1 MDGGDRA
8 RDRELAGELLRSRQA
23 QGSYEITRATLFLIA
38 TTVPFVAYVWL
49 VINPSLA
56 PRLATIVVVMAGYE
70 SGMLLAYRRGLYRPW
85 LDWVNATVE
94 ISAVSA
100 VIVMDAQ
107 MQGPEYA
114 FTSAP
119 AFIYAIAIL
128 VSAVRLRRAL
138 SIYTG
143 VLASVSYFALYLVY
157 RDRIDPTL
165 LERLPSLQAWNV
177 GQRSIFLAFAGFVAY
192 LVSVLMRR
200 NIGELIA
207 SLRRRLRAEE
217 TLGRHVSRPVAA
229 LLVDTSS
236 TQLGEERAITVLFAD
251 IRAFTRFSEER
262 SPAGVVA
269 FLNDFLDRAAES
281 VERHGGI
288 VNKFT
293 GDGLMAIFGAPRDDA
308 DHAAGAARAAVDIQ
322 RDLRAVATERNLP
335 DLRLGIGLHSGPA
348 VVGLVG
354 SASRSEY
361 TAIGD
366 TVNLAARIEEL
377 TKTFDADI
385 LLSDATREAL
395 GERAVVR
402 SVGEVDIR
410 GRAQPVKLHALIE
423 IAS

>member
-8 RDRELAGELLRSRQA
+8 GDRKLAGELIRSRQA
-23 QGSYEITRATLFLIA
+23 QGSYEITRATLILVA
-38 TTVPFVAYVWL
+38 TTIPFVAYVWL
-49 VINPSLA
+49 AINSSLA
-56 PRLATIVVVMAGYE
+56 PRLAAIAVAVAGYE
-70 SGMLLAYRRGLYRPW
+70 GAMLLAYRRGLYRPW
-85 LDWVNATVE
+85 VNWINATLE

-100 VIVMDAQ
+100 VIVMDAE

-138 SIYTG
+138 SLYTG
-143 VLASVSYFALYLVY
+143 LLASGSYLLLYLLY
-157 RDRIDPTL
+157 RDRIAPEMLT
-165 LERLPSLQAWNV
+165 RLPSLQAWNV
-177 GQRSIFLAFAGFVAY
+177 GQRALFLAFSGFVAY
-192 LVSVLMRR
+192 LVCVLMRR
-200 NIGELIA
+200 NIGELIV

-236 TQLGEERAITVLFAD
+236 TELGSERVITVLFAD
-251 IRAFTRFSEER
+251 IRNFTRFSEER
-262 SPAGVVA
+262 SPASVVA
-269 FLNDFLDRAAES
+269 FLNDYLDRAAES

-293 GDGLMAIFGAPRDDA
+293 GDGLMAIFGAPHDDP
-308 DHAAGAARAAVDIQ
+308 DHAAGAARAAVDMQ
-322 RDLRAVATERNLP
+322 RDLRDVRGERNLP
-335 DLRLGIGLHSGPA
+335 ELRLGIGVHTGPA

-377 TKTFDADI
+377 TKSVNADV
-385 LLSDATREAL
+385 LLSDATRAAL

-402 SVGEVDIR
+402 TVGEVNIR
-410 GRAQPVKLHALIE
+410 GRARPVKVHALIE
-423 IAS
+423 ITG